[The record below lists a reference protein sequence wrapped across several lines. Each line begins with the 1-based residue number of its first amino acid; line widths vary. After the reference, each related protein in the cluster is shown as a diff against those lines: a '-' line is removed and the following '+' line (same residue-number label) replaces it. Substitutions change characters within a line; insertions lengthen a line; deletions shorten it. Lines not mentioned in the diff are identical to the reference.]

1 MISFKWFI
9 KSPSRKGRYVD
20 ADMLVASWFSR
31 QADGNK
37 EPSPLTLWKKRGR
50 RWFMGVAFPLV
61 QSLHGKVLHE
71 CIQGI
76 FSPPF
81 PGALFRLALL
91 LAPLSS
97 RLSISSAS
105 PLFFSLSRPRLPRC
119 FFLARASITEC
130 IGTSEHPLVIVVA
143 NPLAAAGICR
153 LPFASYR
160 SLKPNEHFGHWR
172 YTVRNFWESP
182 IRINVCMNTASRYIK
197 IRFGRNRC
205 YRVSVMSC
213 RLTECNGQWR

>member
-1 MISFKWFI
+1 MHQSATLLFFKSILAIALSHDFFQRFI
-9 KSPSRKGRYVD
+9 KSPSREGRYVD
-20 ADMLVASWFSR
+20 ADMSVASWFSR

-105 PLFFSLSRPRLPRC
+105 PLFFLSLGLVFLAVSSLHARVSRNASALPSIPSLSL
-119 FFLARASITEC
+119 LQIHS
-130 IGTSEHPLVIVVA
+130 PLGSV
-143 NPLAAAGICR
+143 GYR
-153 LPFASYR
+153 FASYR

-182 IRINVCMNTASRYIK
+182 ISI
-197 IRFGRNRC
+197 
-205 YRVSVMSC
+205 SVQT
-213 RLTECNGQWR
+213 LHLDT